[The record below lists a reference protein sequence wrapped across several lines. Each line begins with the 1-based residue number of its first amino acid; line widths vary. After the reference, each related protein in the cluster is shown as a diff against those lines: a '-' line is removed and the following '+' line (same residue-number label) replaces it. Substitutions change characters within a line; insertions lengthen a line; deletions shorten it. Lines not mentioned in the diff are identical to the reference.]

1 MTEGLPLGWA
11 FLPMREDDLDRVLD
25 VEVRAYSFPWSRG
38 NFRDSLQSGY
48 MAEVLVDGSRPEAL
62 VGYFVAMPGVEEVH
76 LLNLTVAPSCQRQG
90 HARTL
95 LERLQRRAVAVQAR
109 TLWLEVRASNQRALH
124 VYERRGFARVG
135 LRRGYYPA
143 ASSQR
148 EDAVVMRLPL
158 VEASS

>member
-1 MTEGLPLGWA
+1 MTEALPKGWA
-11 FLPMREDDLDRVLD
+11 FRAMKEDDLDLVLD

-38 NFRDSLQSGY
+38 NFRDSLRSGY
-48 MAEVLVDGSRPEAL
+48 MADLLLDGSGPEAL

-76 LLNLTVAPSCQRQG
+76 LLNLTVAPSRQRQG

-95 LERLQRRAVAVQAR
+95 LDRVHSRAIAAQAK

-124 VYERRGFARVG
+124 LYEKRGFSRVG

-158 VEASS
+158 VGVSS

>member
-1 MTEGLPLGWA
+1 MTEELQWGWA
-11 FLPMREDDLDRVLD
+11 FRPMREDDLDLVLD
-25 VEVRAYSFPWSRG
+25 VEARAYSFPWSRG
-38 NFRDSLQSGY
+38 NFRDSLHSGY
-48 MAEVLVDGSRPEAL
+48 MADLLVDESREEAL

-76 LLNLTVAPSCQRQG
+76 LLNLTVAPSRQRQG

-95 LERLQRRAVAVQAR
+95 LDRLQARAIAMQAQ

-124 VYERRGFARVG
+124 LYEKRGFSRVG

-143 ASSQR
+143 AASQR

-158 VEASS
+158 VGSSS